1 MSKCPDLAAADPGLD
16 PATEEVAEDPGRLEA
31 AADAAEGTPGLAA
44 AGLAVAGLAPAAEN
58 QRKGMNYN
66 FFYEK

>member
-1 MSKCPDLAAADPGLD
+1 M
-16 PATEEVAEDPGRLEA
+16 AEDPGPRLEA
-31 AADAAEGTPGLAA
+31 AADAAEGTLAA

-66 FFYEK
+66 FLYEK